1 MPTGNASLHHE
12 AGLGRNNGFFSD
24 HGSFITFKVKAV
36 TSTLELKEIQF
47 SKMNIYIRFSENT
60 TMFKSYLGLTPD

>member
-1 MPTGNASLHHE
+1 MPTGNASMHHE
-12 AGLGRNNGFFSD
+12 AGLGRNNGFFND

-36 TSTLELKEIQF
+36 TSTSEPKEIQF

-60 TMFKSYLGLTPD
+60 MVFKFLFRINP

>member
-1 MPTGNASLHHE
+1 MPTGNASMHHE
-12 AGLGRNNGFFSD
+12 AGLGRNNGFFND

-36 TSTLELKEIQF
+36 TSTLEPKEIQF

-60 TMFKSYLGLTPD
+60 MVFKFLFRINP

>member
-1 MPTGNASLHHE
+1 MPTGNASVHHE
-12 AGLGRNNGFFSD
+12 AGLGRNNGFFND

-36 TSTLELKEIQF
+36 TSTLEPKEIQF

-60 TMFKSYLGLTPD
+60 MVFKFLFRINP